1 MKNKVL
7 ATYNCLTLYKQDI
20 IELSFLFHTYFQH
33 VEILIDDI
41 PIFNI
46 AQLNPCDV
54 RYEAETLIM
63 RGLHLGMVGEG
74 DARHYDYRPVELQ
87 VDRYSAKLSGWNAND
102 KNLPEAAQQLQQ
114 FFTKRQHGT
123 LNFWLGVASYSAWF
137 GPSTSA
143 AQFVQHHLPKSVN
156 FLVEA
161 LLSVA
166 PAIVLMPLA
175 LIAFVCIIAA
185 LKINRY
191 VDLRPGAMRTPQ
203 GDGGYHVAGTLL
215 VAVLVIFVLTLLAY
229 LVPDIITL
237 IARIS

>member
-1 MKNKVL
+1 
-7 ATYNCLTLYKQDI
+7 
-20 IELSFLFHTYFQH
+20 
-33 VEILIDDI
+33 
-41 PIFNI
+41 
-46 AQLNPCDV
+46 
-54 RYEAETLIM
+54 
-63 RGLHLGMVGEG
+63 
-74 DARHYDYRPVELQ
+74 
-87 VDRYSAKLSGWNAND
+87 
-102 KNLPEAAQQLQQ
+102 
-114 FFTKRQHGT
+114 
-123 LNFWLGVASYSAWF
+123 
-137 GPSTSA
+137 
-143 AQFVQHHLPKSVN
+143 VN